1 MEVYQREQ
9 EKDTEAVEEEK
20 CTMNEMEFFTG
31 IHKALEELLWSYCE
45 GPQQDQAAKEE
56 HLS

>member
-1 MEVYQREQ
+1 
-9 EKDTEAVEEEK
+9 
-20 CTMNEMEFFTG
+20 MNEKEFFTG